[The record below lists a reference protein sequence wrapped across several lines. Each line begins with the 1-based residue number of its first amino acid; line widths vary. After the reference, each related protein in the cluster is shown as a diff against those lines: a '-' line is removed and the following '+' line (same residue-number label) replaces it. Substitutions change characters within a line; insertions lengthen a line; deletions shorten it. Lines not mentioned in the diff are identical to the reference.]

1 MVEWIKYKGYPKDF
15 FLMPLWCK
23 ILIAIWIITP
33 FFVYFIL
40 PNLSI
45 YLKNKKRLKYRYK
58 LENLKLTNSFKN
70 EDKLARRDL
79 DNFNYEFNNKEIVI
93 IVLGD
98 LGHSPR
104 MLNHVSS
111 FLKLGYRVKLCG
123 YLESDIEFNLFNGK
137 DEDGNE
143 YINNLS
149 INEIKVIKNNFKLP
163 YILFGILKIFIQIFE
178 LIKLL
183 LGLINEETRYIL
195 IQNPPSIPLLLII
208 CLLKSIKYPF
218 LNLIIDWHNLNFTI
232 LNLRFKNENHFII
245 KFLKN
250 YEKFLSYKFSDLNLT
265 VSSKL
270 KEFLINEFKIN
281 KDKIVI
287 VYDKPIK
294 QIFKTLTIDDDKENG
309 NLEKMNIINSHKEI
323 FSNGFDIENDK
334 ILITSTSF
342 TEDEDFN
349 LLIKSLI
356 EFEKYLQ
363 DSKFNNNNNKKIY
376 MIITGKG
383 PKRDYY
389 MNLIK
394 NEKFEK
400 IIIKNVWLKIED
412 YPKILKISD
421 LGISLHYSSSGLD
434 LPMKIVDLFGCG
446 IPVISMNFP
455 SISELVKNNIN
466 GLILKDNNN
475 EIELFEK
482 IKLLI
487 IDNYDGK
494 KLYNNL
500 KKNCIIESEKNWD
513 DEWMSK
519 LSKRLI

>member
-1 MVEWIKYKGYPKDF
+1 MVEWIKYKGYSKDF
-15 FLMPLWCK
+15 FYMPLWCK

-33 FFVYFIL
+33 IFVYYIIPSIF
-40 PNLSI
+40 I
-45 YLKNKKRLKYRYK
+45 YLKDKRRLKYRQF
-58 LENLKLTNSFKN
+58 LENLKLTNRFN
-70 EDKLARRDL
+70 NDDKLAKLDL
-79 DNFNYEFNNKEIVI
+79 QQFGNEFSNKEIII

-123 YLESDIEFNLFNGK
+123 YLESDIEFNLFNGE
-137 DEDGNE
+137 DEDGNK
-143 YINNLS
+143 YRSNLS
-149 INEIKVIKNNFKLP
+149 ISEIKVIKNDFKLP
-163 YILFGILKIFIQIFE
+163 YIIFGILKILIQIFE

-183 LGLINEETRYIL
+183 VGLITEETRYIL
-195 IQNPPSIPLLLII
+195 IQNPPSIPLLFII
-208 CLLKSIKYPF
+208 CLLKYIKYPF

-232 LNLRFKNENHFII
+232 LNLRFKNEDHIVI
-245 KFLKN
+245 RFLKN
-250 YEKFLSYKFSDLNLT
+250 YEKYLSFKFSDLNLT

-281 KDKIVI
+281 EDKIVL

-294 QIFKTLTIDDDKENG
+294 QIFKTLTIGDEDSER
-309 NLEKMNIINSHKEI
+309 LCIINSHQEI
-323 FSNGFDIENDK
+323 FVNGFDIGKDK

-342 TEDEDFN
+342 TEDEDFD

-356 EFEKYLQ
+356 NLEQYLQ
-363 DSKFNNNNNKKIY
+363 DSNYTGRIY
-376 MIITGKG
+376 MVITGKG

-394 NEKFEK
+394 QETSFKK
-400 IIIKNVWLKIED
+400 IIVKNVWLKIEE
-412 YPKILKISD
+412 YPKLLKISD

-455 SISELVKNNIN
+455 SISELVEDNVN
-466 GLILKDNNN
+466 GLILKDNHSD
-475 EIELFEK
+475 IELFEK
-482 IKLLI
+482 IKSLI
-487 IDNYDGK
+487 IDSDT
-494 KLYNNL
+494 KLYDKL
-500 KKNCIIESEKNWD
+500 KTNCLIASEKNWD
-513 DEWMSK
+513 DEWTSK